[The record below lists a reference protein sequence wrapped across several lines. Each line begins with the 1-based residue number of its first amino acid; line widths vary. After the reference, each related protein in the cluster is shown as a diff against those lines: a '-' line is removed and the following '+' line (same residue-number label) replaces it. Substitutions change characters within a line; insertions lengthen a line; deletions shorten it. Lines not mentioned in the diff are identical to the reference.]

1 MDSENQK
8 SKKEIKVENGNGKEL
23 NISTVYE
30 HIKNKESQDHDN
42 ASNKKREIVIPKG
55 SSKKD

>member
-30 HIKNKESQDHDN
+30 HIKNKESQDQDN
-42 ASNKKREIVIPKG
+42 ASNKKRDIVIPKG